1 MIANLVM
8 DEEAYFQAVES
19 YFLQKR
25 ANPMLLSPKEWT
37 LIREWYEA
45 QIPCEI
51 VIRAIDRGMEL
62 KAKTEDPEVSSLL
75 YFRRIVKGEF
85 KKHLKSLEGKQESA
99 PPEAQNVSQFLER
112 IADSLGKSSAQASE
126 HGNAALADFLEGR
139 RQHLTANIAT
149 PFQQSSQN
157 DLQRVEQQLTDL
169 EKEIEQVLLTMISEE
184 QMSRFKEESMR
195 ELKPFEGK
203 LELTLYQEMLR
214 RALIKAARKQ
224 YDIPRLSLF
233 YM

>member
-1 MIANLVM
+1 MIDSLVM

-25 ANPMLLSPKEWT
+25 ANPMILSPKEWT
-37 LIREWYEA
+37 LIREWYES
-45 QIPCEI
+45 QIPYEI
-51 VIRAIDRGMEL
+51 VIRAIDRGIEH
-62 KAKTEDPEVSSLL
+62 KGKTDDPEITSLL

-85 KKHLKSLEGKQESA
+85 KKHLKSLEGKQEPA
-99 PPEAQNVSQFLER
+99 TPEAQNVSQFLEG
-112 IADSLGKSSAQASE
+112 IADSLGKSAAQARE
-126 HGNAALADFLEGR
+126 QANAALADFLDGR
-139 RQHLTANIAT
+139 RLHLIAEILT
-149 PFQQSSQN
+149 PFRQNSQN
-157 DLQRVEQQLTDL
+157 DLQRVEKQLTDL

-203 LELTLYQEMLR
+203 LELPLYQEMMR
-214 RALIKAARKQ
+214 RALIKSARKQ
-224 YDIPRLSLF
+224 YSIPRLSLF